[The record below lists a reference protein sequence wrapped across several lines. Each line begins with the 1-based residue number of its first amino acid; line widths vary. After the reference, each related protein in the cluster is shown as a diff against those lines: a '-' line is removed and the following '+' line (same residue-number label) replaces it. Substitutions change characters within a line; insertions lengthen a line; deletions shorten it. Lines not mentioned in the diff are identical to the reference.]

1 MPNSGLDFLAGS
13 LAIFEKSSSCPVQIT
28 GSRMNANEKAYRR
41 LIRHS
46 FCHWSDNEMD
56 EYIHRARWRARLV
69 VAFLAALVLAYVCVV
84 RPT

>member
-1 MPNSGLDFLAGS
+1 
-13 LAIFEKSSSCPVQIT
+13 
-28 GSRMNANEKAYRR
+28 MNANEKAYRR